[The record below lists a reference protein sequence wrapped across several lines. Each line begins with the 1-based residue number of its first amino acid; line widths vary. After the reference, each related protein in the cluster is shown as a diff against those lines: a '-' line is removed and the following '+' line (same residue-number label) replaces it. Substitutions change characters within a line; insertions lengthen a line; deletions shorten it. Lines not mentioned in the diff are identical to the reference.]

1 MSLKRSLSLF
11 CGEWIRRGQE
21 HKEATAADQMGD
33 FDDLDQSSDVE
44 NGETR
49 TGKGIRLAGRS
60 CGLKKVRR
68 EKMGLR

>member
-1 MSLKRSLSLF
+1 
-11 CGEWIRRGQE
+11 
-21 HKEATAADQMGD
+21 MGD

-68 EKMGLR
+68 EKMGLRWGELQGFWLANDHRLGFSDLENTANSV